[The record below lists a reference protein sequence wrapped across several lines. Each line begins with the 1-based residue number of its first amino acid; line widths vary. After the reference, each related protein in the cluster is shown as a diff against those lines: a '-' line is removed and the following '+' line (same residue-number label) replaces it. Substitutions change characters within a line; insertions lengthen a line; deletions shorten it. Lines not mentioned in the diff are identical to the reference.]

1 MFGQCQ
7 YSETCLYSYFIFF
20 NLKKIIFFL
29 NNGIRLYTD
38 KQTSP
43 SHGTPSREGGRVGR
57 RCSHKQALPR
67 HRAMASRPKR
77 CLEELEESVV
87 PTLSAMALPMEQ
99 TV

>member
-1 MFGQCQ
+1 MEFD
-7 YSETCLYSYFIFF
+7 
-20 NLKKIIFFL
+20 
-29 NNGIRLYTD
+29 YTQT

-87 PTLSAMALPMEQ
+87 PTLSAMALPMER

>member
-1 MFGQCQ
+1 MFTNSC
-7 YSETCLYSYFIFF
+7 FFFFFF
-20 NLKKIIFFL
+20 NTDKLVI
-29 NNGIRLYTD
+29 NNLLYTD

-87 PTLSAMALPMEQ
+87 PTLSVMALPMER

>member
-1 MFGQCQ
+1 MEFDYHKQVQ
-7 YSETCLYSYFIFF
+7 VMAL
-20 NLKKIIFFL
+20 
-29 NNGIRLYTD
+29 RLER
-38 KQTSP
+38 
-43 SHGTPSREGGRVGR
+43 GGGRVGR

-87 PTLSAMALPMEQ
+87 PTLSVMALPMER

>member
-1 MFGQCQ
+1 MSARARAFE
-7 YSETCLYSYFIFF
+7 YIYIYIYFLDI
-20 NLKKIIFFL
+20 IIF
-29 NNGIRLYTD
+29 GIRLYTD

-87 PTLSAMALPMEQ
+87 PTLSAMALPMER